1 MTTNGRCEMHPN
13 FRSDGQSSKR
23 DQKGEIESK
32 ARHATSLRSLRI
44 VKALRNLQ
52 VQCSKI
58 HRVTIWV
65 KTRQLV
71 QTFEE
76 EAWQT
81 WAQYIMPHVL
91 DKTNNFIQFQ
101 PHPDRDDRAG
111 SLVWNKSIVTI
122 WFYIPTSSTPW
133 LKCLELRLFWTR
145 SVNFCLFWIRVSWSR
160 SRVLIAEFTKTPV
173 ITLSTCT
180 TIYLCIWYIHLPVH
194 LSEWSESTPRFI
206 CPCFHWHTFISS
218 SPCYLLSCTQKI
230 H

>member
-1 MTTNGRCEMHPN
+1 MFWIKQTTSSNFNYIQTEMIGP
-13 FRSDGQSSKR
+13 
-23 DQKGEIESK
+23 
-32 ARHATSLRSLRI
+32 
-44 VKALRNLQ
+44 
-52 VQCSKI
+52 
-58 HRVTIWV
+58 
-65 KTRQLV
+65 
-71 QTFEE
+71 
-76 EAWQT
+76 
-81 WAQYIMPHVL
+81 
-91 DKTNNFIQFQ
+91 
-101 PHPDRDDRAG
+101 G

-194 LSEWSESTPRFI
+194 LSESTPRFI

-218 SPCYLLSCTQKI
+218 SPCYLLSCFPKNHGHFLPFFCGRSNRRKKSVQGWQGTAKPQKAI
-230 H
+230 

>member
-1 MTTNGRCEMHPN
+1 MIGP
-13 FRSDGQSSKR
+13 
-23 DQKGEIESK
+23 
-32 ARHATSLRSLRI
+32 
-44 VKALRNLQ
+44 
-52 VQCSKI
+52 
-58 HRVTIWV
+58 
-65 KTRQLV
+65 
-71 QTFEE
+71 
-76 EAWQT
+76 
-81 WAQYIMPHVL
+81 
-91 DKTNNFIQFQ
+91 
-101 PHPDRDDRAG
+101 G

-194 LSEWSESTPRFI
+194 LSESTPRFI

-218 SPCYLLSCTQKI
+218 SPCYLLSCTKKITVIFCPFFCGRSNRRKKSTRLTRHCKAAESDIKVEKLHPYHPHLRGTTRNAVRKWIDAKVKKSFQKAFAFWHLLKQLYPSSNI
-230 H
+230 QL